1 MLNWI
6 IFTKG
11 ETIVAGG
18 GASYF
23 FFYFLF
29 FLFVR
34 FSSFVLDHPF
44 KNIKNINLKKCCDQV
59 SSNSSNQ
66 LERFYT

>member
-18 GASYF
+18 GASYY
-23 FFYFLF
+23 FFYFFIFSVCSLF
-29 FLFVR
+29 EFR
-34 FSSFVLDHPF
+34 SGSSVQKH
-44 KNIKNINLKKCCDQV
+44 
-59 SSNSSNQ
+59 
-66 LERFYT
+66 

>member
-23 FFYFLF
+23 FLF
-29 FLFVR
+29 FIFSVCSLFEFR
-34 FSSFVLDHPF
+34 SGSSVQKH
-44 KNIKNINLKKCCDQV
+44 
-59 SSNSSNQ
+59 
-66 LERFYT
+66 

>member
-23 FFYFLF
+23 FFYFF
-29 FLFVR
+29 IF
-34 FSSFVLDHPF
+34 
-44 KNIKNINLKKCCDQV
+44 KNINLKSAVTKFRATAPTSWRGFTPDQQ
-59 SSNSSNQ
+59 SLKNGCITTPHS
-66 LERFYT
+66 

>member
-23 FFYFLF
+23 FIYFYFFIFSVCSLF
-29 FLFVR
+29 EFR
-34 FSSFVLDHPF
+34 SGSSVQKH
-44 KNIKNINLKKCCDQV
+44 
-59 SSNSSNQ
+59 
-66 LERFYT
+66 

>member
-23 FFYFLF
+23 FFIFLF
-29 FLFVR
+29 LKTLTLK
-34 FSSFVLDHPF
+34 VL
-44 KNIKNINLKKCCDQV
+44 
-59 SSNSSNQ
+59 
-66 LERFYT
+66 